1 MNRAA
6 PPPPTETHLP
16 TSKPDLR
23 VGFVLLPQF
32 TLVSFAGFLDVLR
45 HAADDAD
52 RGCQIHCAWQIV
64 APALDPI
71 ISSGGVEV
79 TPQARLG
86 DPTRFDC
93 VVVVGGPL
101 SAPGQLPSAT
111 LTFLRRAHG
120 AGRLI
125 AGLGTGCFTLGAAGL
140 LDGRRCSVHFRHAG
154 EFRARFPT
162 AEIAVH
168 EIYQID
174 GNVATCPG
182 GTAAIDLAV
191 DIVSG
196 YCGRSRATKGLADL
210 VVDEHRATFHVPS
223 HPFHDL
229 ECCGDER
236 VEMATRLMRQ
246 DLSGKRSIGD
256 LADTLHLTA
265 GQLGRAFRAQT
276 ELTPAEVWRAMRLQ
290 HARWRLFNTSHSVS
304 RIARECG
311 FADAPHFIRWFR
323 RVYGQTPQTA
333 RRERAAAHERNDG
346 LLGDT
351 EAFRRAADRRDIEP
365 QGDLLENSRRGS
377 ESRRRTHVQG
387 SVT

>member
-1 MNRAA
+1 MTDNRGPHDETTVSDPDHA
-6 PPPPTETHLP
+6 PATEVDQPTT
-16 TSKPDLR
+16 KPDLR

-32 TLVSFAGFLDVLR
+32 TLVSFAGFLHVLR
-45 HAADDAD
+45 HAADEAD
-52 RGCQIHCAWQIV
+52 RGRQIHCAWQIV
-64 APALDPI
+64 APTLDPVV
-71 ISSGGVEV
+71 SSGGVEV

-93 VVVVGGPL
+93 IVVVGGPL
-101 SAPGQLPSAT
+101 SGPGQLPSAT
-111 LTFLRRAHG
+111 LAFLRRARD

-154 EFRARFPT
+154 EFRARFPK
-162 AEIAVH
+162 AEVAVH
-168 EIYQID
+168 EIYQFD
-174 GNVATCPG
+174 GNVVTCPG

-191 DIVSG
+191 DIVAG

-246 DLSGKRSIGD
+246 NLSGKRSIGD
-256 LADTLHLTA
+256 LAGTLHLTS
-265 GQLGRAFRAQT
+265 GQLGRAFRAHT
-276 ELTPAEVWRAMRLQ
+276 ELTPTEVWRAMRLQ
-290 HARWRLFNTSHSVS
+290 HARWSLFNTSHSVS

-333 RRERAAAHERNDG
+333 RRERAAARERNEG
-346 LLGDT
+346 LRGDAQ
-351 EAFRRAADRRDIEP
+351 AFRRAMDRREEAAP
-365 QGDLLENSRRGS
+365 RNS
-377 ESRRRTHVQG
+377 
-387 SVT
+387 

>member
-1 MNRAA
+1 MNGAN
-6 PPPPTETHLP
+6 PPPPAETRQP
-16 TSKPDLR
+16 TNKPDLR
-23 VGFVLLPQF
+23 VGFLLLPQF
-32 TLVSFAGFLDVLR
+32 TLISFAGFLDVLR
-45 HAADDAD
+45 HAADEAD
-52 RGCQIHCAWQIV
+52 RGCQIHCAWQII
-64 APALDPI
+64 APTLDPV

-79 TPQARLG
+79 KPQARLG

-93 VVVVGGPL
+93 VAVVGGPL
-101 SAPGQLPSAT
+101 SATGQLPSET

-120 AGRLI
+120 AGHLI

-140 LDGRRCSVHFRHAG
+140 LNGRRCSVHFRHAS
-154 EFRARFPT
+154 EFRARFPK
-162 AEIAVH
+162 AEVAVH

-174 GNVATCPG
+174 ANVATCPG

-191 DIVSG
+191 DIISG
-196 YCGRSRATKGLADL
+196 YCGRARATKGLADL

-246 DLSGKRSIGD
+246 NLSGQRSIGD

-265 GQLGRAFRAQT
+265 GQLGRAFRAHT

-333 RRERAAAHERNDG
+333 RRERAAARARNSG
-346 LLGDT
+346 LLGDAQ
-351 EAFRRAADRRDIEP
+351 AFRRAVD
-365 QGDLLENSRRGS
+365 SREAPAPRNP
-377 ESRRRTHVQG
+377 
-387 SVT
+387 